1 MDAGKGR
8 LKQDDVGGDDDG
20 EVGDD
25 VRNPRRYDRASASV
39 EETPETSE
47 GSYEKTK
54 ENGECWGGKGEEDDD
69 VMERECETGE
79 DDGGAVW
86 RERAERAKHKPSPV
100 ELLKE
105 RVKRGEEKTND
116 DEEGRCGNAE
126 CLRSHKRIGEGL
138 SKHVGEQS
146 EEA

>member
-39 EETPETSE
+39 EETPETSD

-54 ENGECWGGKGEEDDD
+54 ENGECGG
-69 VMERECETGE
+69 REG
-79 DDGGAVW
+79 
-86 RERAERAKHKPSPV
+86 
-100 ELLKE
+100 
-105 RVKRGEEKTND
+105 
-116 DEEGRCGNAE
+116 
-126 CLRSHKRIGEGL
+126 
-138 SKHVGEQS
+138 
-146 EEA
+146 

>member
-105 RVKRGEEKTND
+105 RVKRGEEKTDD
-116 DEEGRCGNAE
+116 DEDGRCGNAE
-126 CLRSHKRIGEGL
+126 CLRSWKSIRKGGRE
-138 SKHVGEQS
+138 HVRE
-146 EEA
+146 